1 MKRLIAAICLA
12 AGVVIL
18 TLTGILTAKACS
30 DDLVKI
36 TDKAVLYADSGNT
49 QKALETI
56 SELKNEWD
64 RRETALSFFAGSETV
79 NTISRQIEYSESVLQ
94 NAGTKA
100 FMSEAALLKSMLYE
114 LYEDEKPSA
123 LLLF

>member
-12 AGVVIL
+12 AGVIIL
-18 TLTGILTAKACS
+18 TLTGIFTAKACS

-36 TDKAVLYADSGNT
+36 TDKAVLYADSGNY
-49 QKALETI
+49 QKALEALG
-56 SELKNEWD
+56 ELKNEWD
-64 RRETALSFFAGSETV
+64 RRETALSFFAGNETV
-79 NTISRQIEYSESVLQ
+79 NTISRQIEYSQSVLQ
-94 NAGTKA
+94 NDGTNA

>member
-12 AGVVIL
+12 AGVIVL

-94 NAGTKA
+94 NDGTKA

>member
-1 MKRLIAAICLA
+1 MKRFIAAICLA
-12 AGVVIL
+12 AGVIVL

-30 DDLVKI
+30 DDLVRI
-36 TDKAVLYADSGNT
+36 TDKAVLYAGSEN
-49 QKALETI
+49 QKKALEAMN
-56 SELKNEWD
+56 ELKKEWD
-64 RRETALSFFAGSETV
+64 SRETALSFFAGSETV
-79 NTISRQIEYSESVLQ
+79 DTISRQIEYSVSVLK
-94 NAGTKA
+94 NKGTKA